1 MKVGFIRCMQTE
13 DMCPGT
19 TDFKIAKLH
28 KGCFADIP
36 EDVEIEV
43 MGIVSCG
50 GCPGK
55 RAVHRAKKMVKLGAE
70 AISFTSCISKG
81 TPIGFPCPHYQMMI
95 EAVRKAVGPDIPVY
109 EFSH

>member
-19 TDFKIAKLH
+19 TDFKIAQLH
-28 KGCFADIP
+28 KGCFTGIE
-36 EDVEIEV
+36 EDIEV
-43 MGIVSCG
+43 VGMVSCG

-55 RAVHRAKKMVKLGAE
+55 RAIHRAKKMVKLGAE

-81 TPIGFPCPHYQMMI
+81 TPIGFACPYAEQMM
-95 EAVRKAVGPDIPVY
+95 EAVRRALPEEIQIFDH
-109 EFSH
+109 SH

>member
-55 RAVHRAKKMVKLGAE
+55 RAVHRAKKMVKMGAE
-70 AISFTSCISKG
+70 AIVFTSCISKG